1 LIGYI
6 QAMDAKNENNAS
18 AHKKEITPL
27 RNTIFFVAS
36 MSVAFLLA
44 KLIEGPDFTQ
54 SQNYVLFLLFFS
66 IGLWVTEAIPPFA
79 VGLLIMAFLFF
90 TLGNAHINSAPVNT
104 AKYVQTFS
112 SGIIWLLLGGFFLA
126 EGMTKTGID
135 VHLFRFALNLS
146 GKIPGNILLGM
157 MLMTMTASMILSNTA
172 TTAMVIASV
181 MPLIKKLGK
190 NTFSQAL
197 LVGIPLAASVGGM
210 GTIIGSPTN
219 AIAIGALEENG
230 ITLNFLKWMYFG
242 IPLALILTLAGWWLL
257 KRKYITSHE
266 PIEFEIAPVD
276 RPDDKQSKSQR
287 RIVVIVLIITAALWM
302 TSSIHQLTVASIAA
316 VPIVFLTMTGILK
329 SQDIRKLPWDTLLLI
344 AGALSLGLALQETK
358 LLEHFARHI
367 LGSPSNIHIS
377 FLVFAYVTMLFSNI
391 MSHTAT
397 ATMLIPLG
405 IYLMPE
411 HAEQIAVII
420 GLTAS
425 TALLLPVSTP
435 PNAIAYSTGLIKQKE
450 FLPGGLLIGLLG
462 PLLIV
467 LFVLMIL

>member
-1 LIGYI
+1 MNMEQEINSELR
-6 QAMDAKNENNAS
+6 
-18 AHKKEITPL
+18 KKEVRPG
-27 RNTIFFVAS
+27 RNLVYFLAS
-36 MSVAFLLA
+36 MLGAFLLTIFI
-44 KLIEGPDFTQ
+44 KGPGFTQ

-90 TLGNAHINSAPVNT
+90 TLGNAHINSAPV
-104 AKYVQTFS
+104 AAGKYVQTFS
-112 SGIIWLLLGGFFLA
+112 SSIIWLLLGGFFLA

-135 VHLFRFALNLS
+135 VRLFRFALKLS
-146 GKIPGNILLGM
+146 GKIPGNILLGI

-181 MPLIKKLGK
+181 MPLIRKLGT
-190 NTFSQAL
+190 NTFSKAL

-219 AIAIGALEENG
+219 AIAVGELENNG
-230 ITLNFLKWMYFG
+230 ITVNFLTWMYLG

-257 KRKYITSHE
+257 KRKYISSNA
-266 PIEFEIAPVD
+266 PVEFELSAGDEPVG
-276 RPDDKQSKSQR
+276 KQSKNQR
-287 RIVVIVLIITAALWM
+287 RIVVIVLVVTSALWM
-302 TSSIHQLTVASIAA
+302 TSSVHHLTVASVAA
-316 VPIVFLTMTGILK
+316 VPLVFLTMTGILK
-329 SQDIRKLPWDTLLLI
+329 SADVRKIPWDSLLLI
-344 AGALSLGLALQETK
+344 AGAMSLGLALQDTK
-358 LLEHFARHI
+358 LLEHFAKNI
-367 LGSPSNIHIS
+367 LGSPSGSIIS
-377 FLVFAYVTMLFSNI
+377 LLVFAYVTMLFSNI

-405 IYLMPE
+405 IFLMPD

-450 FLPGGLLIGLLG
+450 FFPGGLLVGLLG

-467 LFVLMIL
+467 LIVMMIL